1 MMKRTIVVFGVLV
14 AFLCATFGAYA
25 VENNTWGKIKASFV
39 EGPEKATGDPQLLP
53 DSEAPRL
60 AKSAPDPSP
69 TTEDSSSTKKEKKDS
84 STTEEE
90 KEDSPTY
97 TKKVGPSRYAKAPR

>member
-14 AFLCATFGAYA
+14 AFLFATSGAYA

-39 EGPEKATGDPQLLP
+39 EAPEKATDEKATDEKATDDPQLLP
-53 DSEAPRL
+53 DSEEAPRV
-60 AKSAPDPSP
+60 AKSAK
-69 TTEDSSSTKKEKKDS
+69 TEKGKEDS

-90 KEDSPTY
+90 DSPTY
-97 TKKVGPSRYAKAPR
+97 TKEDGRSRYAKAPR

>member
-1 MMKRTIVVFGVLV
+1 MRRTIVVFGVLV

-39 EGPEKATGDPQLLP
+39 EAPEKATVEAPEKATDDPQLLP
-53 DSEAPRL
+53 DSEEAPRV
-60 AKSAPDPSP
+60 AKSA
-69 TTEDSSSTKKEKKDS
+69 KDS